1 MHEVLTNINQNET
14 RKLIK
19 EIVLNHYPDSSKS
32 RSNYLP
38 LLELSVK
45 EDPEDDRNMHYLGRE
60 YMYYKRYN
68 EAIDTLICHLNL
80 KRATWRDER
89 CASMRFIARSYKNL
103 KRYDEAILWYE
114 KAIEEAPYLRDPYV
128 ELAILHY
135 EKENYDQVYFYLK
148 QALKIKK
155 QKKTYIN
162 EIFSWNETIYDLLS
176 IACFNKNLL
185 PESLFYIE
193 EALKINPLNERIK
206 RNQKLVEN
214 MLNNN

>member
-1 MHEVLTNINQNET
+1 
-14 RKLIK
+14 
-19 EIVLNHYPDSSKS
+19 
-32 RSNYLP
+32 
-38 LLELSVK
+38 
-45 EDPEDDRNMHYLGRE
+45 MHYLGRE

-68 EAIDTLICHLNL
+68 EAIDTLIRHLNL
-80 KRATWRDER
+80 KSATWRDER

-128 ELAILHY
+128 ELAILYY
-135 EKENYDQVYFYLK
+135 EKENYDKVYFYLK

-162 EIFSWNETIYDLLS
+162 EIISWNETIYDLLS

-185 PESLFYIE
+185 PEALFYIE
-193 EALKINPLNERIK
+193 EALKINPHEMRIK
-206 RNQKLVEN
+206 RNQELIEKI
-214 MLNNN
+214 LNETINPIQ